1 VTHDLPLI
9 AVTGRISPTAERVRG
24 EAFAS
29 GQGYSTALVRAGA
42 QPVILP
48 PVVDG
53 LDLLPAAL
61 ERIDG
66 VVLHGGGDVD
76 PRRYGEVP
84 SSEALFGI
92 VTEHDDFELA
102 VLRAA
107 LDRELPVLA
116 ICRGLQLLNVAM
128 GGTLHQ
134 DLGTE
139 DHWHTTHPI
148 DVDPDS
154 RLARALGTTRPHACH
169 SVHHQ
174 AINCLADGLRVVAS
188 ADDGVIEAV
197 EVDSPGWLVAV
208 QWHPEDTASDDPVQQ
223 RLFDTLVDEAR
234 AFRRSTSPSEAAN
247 L

>member
-1 VTHDLPLI
+1 VTDDLPLI
-9 AVTGRISPTAERVRG
+9 AVTGRISPSAERVRG

-29 GQGYSTALVRAGA
+29 GQRYSTALVRAAA

-84 SSEALFGI
+84 ASDELFGI
-92 VTEHDDFELA
+92 VPDHDEFELA
-102 VLRAA
+102 VLTAA
-107 LDRELPVLA
+107 LERRVPVLA
-116 ICRGLQLLNVAM
+116 ICRGMQLLNVAM

-134 DLGTE
+134 HLGND
-139 DHWHTTHPI
+139 DHWHRTHA
-148 DVDPDS
+148 VEVEPDS
-154 RLARALGTTRPHACH
+154 LLARALGTTLPQACH

-174 AINCLADGLRVVAS
+174 AIKHLGAGLRTVAT
-188 ADDGVIEAV
+188 ADDGVVEAV
-197 EVDSPGWLVAV
+197 ELDTPGWLVAV
-208 QWHPEDTASDDPVQQ
+208 QWHPEDTAADDPVQQ
-223 RLFDTLVDEAR
+223 RLFDALVTEAR
-234 AFRRSTSPSEAAN
+234 AHRRAAATI
-247 L
+247 

>member
-9 AVTGRISPTAERVRG
+9 AVTGRISPSAERIRG
-24 EAFAS
+24 EAYSS
-29 GQGYSTALVRAGA
+29 GQRYSTALVRAGA

-53 LDLLPAAL
+53 LDLIPAAL
-61 ERIDG
+61 DRIDG

-84 SSEALFGI
+84 ASEELFGI
-92 VTEHDDFELA
+92 VPDHDEFELA
-102 VLRAA
+102 VLADA
-107 LDRELPVLA
+107 LERGVPVLA

-134 DLGTE
+134 HLGTD
-139 DHWHTTHPI
+139 DHWHRTHPI
-148 DVDPDS
+148 DVEPAS
-154 RLARALGTTRPHACH
+154 LLARALGTTRPQACH

-174 AINCLADGLRVVAS
+174 AIKDLGAGLRVVAS

-197 EVDSPGWLVAV
+197 ELDTPGWMVAV
-208 QWHPEDTASDDPVQQ
+208 QWHPEDTAADDPVQQ
-223 RLFDTLVDEAR
+223 RLFDALVIEAR
-234 AFRRSTSPSEAAN
+234 AHRRTVATV
-247 L
+247 